1 MSLTT
6 QLIIGLT
13 IIAVALGIPVSVF
26 FLECLA
32 ALMQKHSPPQDGESF
47 IPKVSILIP
56 AHNEALGIEGTLKAI
71 LPQVDSPRRIIV
83 IADNCTDETA
93 AIARQMGT
101 TVLER
106 QDLDDRGKGYALD
119 YGLKF
124 LAQDPPDVV
133 VMIDADCHAEP
144 GTIAKI
150 AQLAMVKQRPVQST
164 YLMETPQNPTPKDS
178 ISAFAFLVKN
188 WVRPKGLAR
197 LGFPCLL
204 TGTGMAFPWSVIC
217 QVSLASSNLVE
228 DMQLGIDLA
237 LSGASPLFCEDA
249 KTLGILPAQ
258 ETAAKTQRT
267 RWEHGHLNTLL
278 TQFPCLISASFRQ
291 QRLDLLAIALD
302 LCVPPLAL
310 LVLLWTA
317 ALIASVLM
325 AVFNISMFPLQC
337 LALEGTLLLVA
348 ILLTWFNFGRS
359 ILSLKTLLSI
369 PVYILWKLPMYFG
382 FLKKPQQEW
391 VRTQRDTIS
400 SSEP

>member
-32 ALMQKHSPPQDGESF
+32 ALMQKHSSPQDGENF
-47 IPKVSILIP
+47 ISKVSILIP

-124 LAQDPPDVV
+124 LTQDPPDVV

-278 TQFPCLISASFRQ
+278 TQVPCLISASFRQ

>member
-1 MSLTT
+1 MSLAI
-6 QLIIGLT
+6 LFMIGLT
-13 IIAVALGIPVSVF
+13 LMTLALAIPISVF
-26 FLECLA
+26 LIECIA
-32 ALMQKHSPPQDGESF
+32 AWIQKDQHPQILNTAVPE
-47 IPKVSILIP
+47 IAILIP
-56 AHNEALGIEGTLKAI
+56 AHNEEFGIEATLNTI
-71 LPQVDSPRRIIV
+71 LPQVNSQHQVIV
-83 IADNCTDETA
+83 IADNCTDATA
-93 AIARQMGT
+93 SISRQLGI

-106 QDLDDRGKGYALD
+106 QDLNHQGKGYALD
-119 YGLKF
+119 YGLSF
-124 LAQDPPDVV
+124 LTQNPPDVV
-133 VMIDADCHAEP
+133 IMIDADCHIKS
-144 GTIAKI
+144 GSIAKI
-150 AQLAMVKQRPVQST
+150 AQQAMVKQRPIQSM

-188 WVRPKGLAR
+188 WVRPQGLAR

-204 TGTGMAFPWSVIC
+204 TGTGMAFPWSVIR

-249 KTLGILPAQ
+249 KTLGMLPAQ

-278 TQFPCLISASFRQ
+278 TQVPRLIVASVRQ

-317 ALIASVLM
+317 TLITSIGVAI
-325 AVFNISMFPLQC
+325 FNISVFPFYC
-337 LALEGTLLLVA
+337 LAFEGILLLIA
-348 ILLTWFNFGRS
+348 ILLTWFKFGRS
-359 ILSLKTLLSI
+359 ILSLKMLLSI
-369 PVYILWKLPMYFG
+369 PFYILWKLPMYFG

>member
-1 MSLTT
+1 MSLAT

-32 ALMQKHSPPQDGESF
+32 ALMQKHSSLQDGESF

-56 AHNEALGIEGTLKAI
+56 AHNEASGIEGTLKAI
-71 LPQVDSPRRIIV
+71 LPQVDSPRRIVV

-106 QDLDDRGKGYALD
+106 QDLEHRGKGYALD

-124 LAQDPPDVV
+124 LAQGPPDVV

-144 GTIAKI
+144 GTITKI

-197 LGFPCLL
+197 LRFPCLL
-204 TGTGMAFPWSVIC
+204 TGTGMAFPWSVIR

-278 TQFPCLISASFRQ
+278 TQVPPLISASFRQ

-317 ALIASVLM
+317 TLIASIGV
-325 AVFNISMFPLQC
+325 AIFNISVFPFYC
-337 LALEGTLLLVA
+337 LAFEGILLLIA
-348 ILLTWFNFGRS
+348 ILLTWFKFGRS

-369 PVYILWKLPMYFG
+369 PFYILWKLPMYFG

-391 VRTQRDTIS
+391 VRTQRDTIP

>member
-1 MSLTT
+1 MSLAILLT
-6 QLIIGLT
+6 IGLT
-13 IIAVALGIPVSVF
+13 LMTVALAIPILVF
-26 FLECLA
+26 LIECIA
-32 ALMQKHSPPQDGESF
+32 AWVQKDSRSPAIVTAVPE
-47 IPKVSILIP
+47 IAILIA
-56 AHNEALGIEGTLKAI
+56 AHNEEFGIEATLNTI
-71 LPQVDSPRRIIV
+71 LPQVNFKHQVIV
-83 IADNCTDETA
+83 IADNCTDATA
-93 AIARQMGT
+93 SIARQLGT

-106 QDLDDRGKGYALD
+106 QDLNHQGKGYALD
-119 YGLKF
+119 YGLSF
-124 LAQDPPDVV
+124 LAEDPPDVV
-133 VMIDADCHAEP
+133 VMIDADCHIES
-144 GTIAKI
+144 GSIAKI
-150 AQLAMVKQRPVQST
+150 AQQAMVKQRPVQSM

-188 WVRPKGLAR
+188 WVRPQGLAR

-249 KTLGILPAQ
+249 KTLGILPIQ

-278 TQFPCLISASFRQ
+278 TQVPPLIVASIRQ

-317 ALIASVLM
+317 ALMASVGM
-325 AVFNISMFPLQC
+325 AIFNISVFPFYC
-337 LALEGTLLLVA
+337 LAFEGILLLVA
-348 ILLTWFNFGRS
+348 ILLTWFKFGRS
-359 ILSLKTLLSI
+359 ILSLKKLLSI
-369 PVYILWKLPMYFG
+369 PFYILWKLPMYFN

-391 VRTQRDTIS
+391 VRTQRDTIP
-400 SSEP
+400 SSEA

>member
-1 MSLTT
+1 MSLAILLT
-6 QLIIGLT
+6 IGLT
-13 IIAVALGIPVSVF
+13 LMTVALAIPILVF
-26 FLECLA
+26 LIECIA
-32 ALMQKHSPPQDGESF
+32 AWIQKDQHPQ
-47 IPKVSILIP
+47 ILNTAVPQIAILIA
-56 AHNEALGIEGTLKAI
+56 AHNEEFGIEATLNTI
-71 LPQVDSPRRIIV
+71 LPQVNFKHQVIV
-83 IADNCTDETA
+83 IADNCTDATA
-93 AIARQMGT
+93 SIARQLGT

-106 QDLDDRGKGYALD
+106 QDLNHQGKGYALD
-119 YGLKF
+119 YGLSF
-124 LAQDPPDVV
+124 LAQNPPDVV
-133 VMIDADCHAEP
+133 VMIDADCHIES
-144 GTIAKI
+144 GSIAKI
-150 AQLAMVKQRPVQST
+150 AQQAMVKQRPIQSM

-188 WVRPKGLAR
+188 WVRPQGLAR

-249 KTLGILPAQ
+249 KTLGILPIQ

-278 TQFPCLISASFRQ
+278 TQVPPLIVASIRQ

-317 ALIASVLM
+317 ALMASVGM
-325 AVFNISMFPLQC
+325 AIFNISVFPFYC
-337 LALEGTLLLVA
+337 LAFEGILLLIA
-348 ILLTWFNFGRS
+348 ILLTWFKFGRS

-369 PVYILWKLPMYFG
+369 PFYILWKLPMYFN

-391 VRTQRDTIS
+391 VRTQRDTIP
-400 SSEP
+400 SSEA

>member
-1 MSLTT
+1 MSLAILLT
-6 QLIIGLT
+6 IGLT
-13 IIAVALGIPVSVF
+13 LMTVALAIPILVF
-26 FLECLA
+26 LIECIA
-32 ALMQKHSPPQDGESF
+32 AWIQKDQHPQ
-47 IPKVSILIP
+47 ILNTAVPQIAILIP
-56 AHNEALGIEGTLKAI
+56 AHNEEFGIEATLNTI
-71 LPQVDSPRRIIV
+71 LPQVNFKHQVIV
-83 IADNCTDETA
+83 IADNCTDATA
-93 AIARQMGT
+93 SIARQLGT

-106 QDLDDRGKGYALD
+106 QDLNHQGKGYALD
-119 YGLKF
+119 YGLSF
-124 LAQDPPDVV
+124 LAQNPPDVV
-133 VMIDADCHAEP
+133 VMIDADCHIES
-144 GTIAKI
+144 GSIAKI
-150 AQLAMVKQRPVQST
+150 AQQAMVKQRPIQSM

-188 WVRPKGLAR
+188 WVRPQGLAR

-249 KTLGILPAQ
+249 KTLGILPIQ
-258 ETAAKTQRT
+258 ETAATTQRT

-278 TQFPCLISASFRQ
+278 TQVTPLIVASIRQ

-317 ALIASVLM
+317 TLIASIGV
-325 AVFNISMFPLQC
+325 AIFNISVFPFYC
-337 LALEGTLLLVA
+337 LAFEGILLLIA
-348 ILLTWFNFGRS
+348 ILLTWFKFGRS

-369 PVYILWKLPMYFG
+369 PFYILWKLPMYFN

-391 VRTQRDTIS
+391 VRTQRDTIP
-400 SSEP
+400 SSEA

>member
-1 MSLTT
+1 MSLAILLT
-6 QLIIGLT
+6 IGLT
-13 IIAVALGIPVSVF
+13 LMTVALAIPILVF
-26 FLECLA
+26 LIECIA
-32 ALMQKHSPPQDGESF
+32 AWIQKDQHPQILNTAVPE
-47 IPKVSILIP
+47 IAILIA
-56 AHNEALGIEGTLKAI
+56 AHNEEFGIEATLNTI
-71 LPQVDSPRRIIV
+71 LPQVNFKHQVIV
-83 IADNCTDETA
+83 IADNCTDATA
-93 AIARQMGT
+93 SIARQLGT

-106 QDLDDRGKGYALD
+106 QDLNHQGKGYALD
-119 YGLKF
+119 YGLSF
-124 LAQDPPDVV
+124 LAQNPPDVV
-133 VMIDADCHAEP
+133 VMIDADCHIES
-144 GTIAKI
+144 GSIAKI
-150 AQLAMVKQRPVQST
+150 AQQAMVKQRPIQSM

-188 WVRPKGLAR
+188 WVRPQGLAR

-249 KTLGILPAQ
+249 KTLGILPIQ

-278 TQFPCLISASFRQ
+278 TQVPPLIVASIRQ

-317 ALIASVLM
+317 ALMASVGM
-325 AVFNISMFPLQC
+325 AIFNISVFPFYC
-337 LALEGTLLLVA
+337 LAFEGILLLIA
-348 ILLTWFNFGRS
+348 ILLTWFKFGRS

-369 PVYILWKLPMYFG
+369 PFYILWKLPMYFN

-391 VRTQRDTIS
+391 VRTQRDTIP
-400 SSEP
+400 SSEA

>member
-1 MSLTT
+1 MSLAILLT
-6 QLIIGLT
+6 IGLT
-13 IIAVALGIPVSVF
+13 LMTVALAIPILVF
-26 FLECLA
+26 LIECIA
-32 ALMQKHSPPQDGESF
+32 AWIQKDQHPQ
-47 IPKVSILIP
+47 ILNTAVPQIAILIA
-56 AHNEALGIEGTLKAI
+56 AHNEEFGIEATLNTI
-71 LPQVDSPRRIIV
+71 LPQVNFKHQVIV
-83 IADNCTDETA
+83 IADNCTDATA
-93 AIARQMGT
+93 SIARQLGT

-106 QDLDDRGKGYALD
+106 QDLNHQGKGYALD
-119 YGLKF
+119 YGLSF
-124 LAQDPPDVV
+124 LAQNPPDVV
-133 VMIDADCHAEP
+133 VMIDADCHIES
-144 GTIAKI
+144 GSIAKI
-150 AQLAMVKQRPVQST
+150 AQQAMVKQRPIQSM

-188 WVRPKGLAR
+188 WVRPQGLAR

-249 KTLGILPAQ
+249 KTLGILPIQ
-258 ETAAKTQRT
+258 ETAATTQRT

-278 TQFPCLISASFRQ
+278 TQVTPLIVASIRQ
-291 QRLDLLAIALD
+291 QHLDLLAIALD

-317 ALIASVLM
+317 TLIASIGV
-325 AVFNISMFPLQC
+325 AIFNISVFPFYC
-337 LALEGTLLLVA
+337 LAFEGILLLIA
-348 ILLTWFNFGRS
+348 ILLTWFKFGRS

-369 PVYILWKLPMYFG
+369 PFYILWKLPMYFN

-391 VRTQRDTIS
+391 VRTQRDTIP
-400 SSEP
+400 SSEA

>member
-1 MSLTT
+1 MSLAILLT
-6 QLIIGLT
+6 IGLT
-13 IIAVALGIPVSVF
+13 LMTVALAIPILVF
-26 FLECLA
+26 LIECIA
-32 ALMQKHSPPQDGESF
+32 AWIQKDQHPQILNTPVPE
-47 IPKVSILIP
+47 IAILIA
-56 AHNEALGIEGTLKAI
+56 AHNEEFGIEATLNTI
-71 LPQVDSPRRIIV
+71 LPQVNFKHQVIV
-83 IADNCTDETA
+83 IADNCTDATA
-93 AIARQMGT
+93 SIARQLGT

-106 QDLDDRGKGYALD
+106 QDLNHQGKGYALD
-119 YGLKF
+119 YGLSF
-124 LAQDPPDVV
+124 LAQNPPDVV
-133 VMIDADCHAEP
+133 VMIDADCHIES
-144 GTIAKI
+144 GSIAKI
-150 AQLAMVKQRPVQST
+150 AQQAMVKQRPIQSM

-188 WVRPKGLAR
+188 WVRPQGLAR

-249 KTLGILPAQ
+249 KTLGILPIQ

-278 TQFPCLISASFRQ
+278 TQVPPLIVASIRQ

-317 ALIASVLM
+317 ALMASVGM
-325 AVFNISMFPLQC
+325 AIFNISVFPFYC
-337 LALEGTLLLVA
+337 LAFEGILLLIA
-348 ILLTWFNFGRS
+348 ILLTWFKFGRS

-369 PVYILWKLPMYFG
+369 PFYILWKLPMYFN

-391 VRTQRDTIS
+391 VRTQRDTIP
-400 SSEP
+400 SSEA

>member
-1 MSLTT
+1 MT
-6 QLIIGLT
+6 
-13 IIAVALGIPVSVF
+13 VALAIPILVF
-26 FLECLA
+26 LIECIA
-32 ALMQKHSPPQDGESF
+32 AWIQKDQHPQ
-47 IPKVSILIP
+47 ILNTAVPQIAILIA
-56 AHNEALGIEGTLKAI
+56 AHNEEFGIEATLNTI
-71 LPQVDSPRRIIV
+71 LPQVNFKHQVIV
-83 IADNCTDETA
+83 IADNCTDATA
-93 AIARQMGT
+93 SIARQLGT

-106 QDLDDRGKGYALD
+106 QDLNHQGKGYALD
-119 YGLKF
+119 YGLSF
-124 LAQDPPDVV
+124 LAQNPPDVV
-133 VMIDADCHAEP
+133 VMIDADCHIES
-144 GTIAKI
+144 GSIAKI
-150 AQLAMVKQRPVQST
+150 AQQAMVKQRPIQSM

-188 WVRPKGLAR
+188 WVRPQGLAR

-249 KTLGILPAQ
+249 KTLGILPIQ
-258 ETAAKTQRT
+258 ETAATTQRT

-278 TQFPCLISASFRQ
+278 TQVTPLIVASIRQ

-317 ALIASVLM
+317 TLIASIGV
-325 AVFNISMFPLQC
+325 AIFNISVFPFYC
-337 LALEGTLLLVA
+337 LAFEGILLLIA
-348 ILLTWFNFGRS
+348 ILLTWFKFGRS

-369 PVYILWKLPMYFG
+369 PFYILWKLPMYFN

-391 VRTQRDTIS
+391 VRTQRDTIP
-400 SSEP
+400 SSEA

>member
-1 MSLTT
+1 MSLAILLT
-6 QLIIGLT
+6 IGLT
-13 IIAVALGIPVSVF
+13 LMTVALAIPILVF
-26 FLECLA
+26 LIECIA
-32 ALMQKHSPPQDGESF
+32 AWIQKDQHPQ
-47 IPKVSILIP
+47 ILNTPVPQIAILIA
-56 AHNEALGIEGTLKAI
+56 AHNEEFGIEATLNTI
-71 LPQVDSPRRIIV
+71 LPQVNFKHQVIV
-83 IADNCTDETA
+83 IADNCTDATA
-93 AIARQMGT
+93 SIARQLGT

-106 QDLDDRGKGYALD
+106 QDLNHQGKGYALD
-119 YGLKF
+119 YGLSF
-124 LAQDPPDVV
+124 LAQNPPDVV
-133 VMIDADCHAEP
+133 VMIDADCHIES
-144 GTIAKI
+144 GSIAKI
-150 AQLAMVKQRPVQST
+150 AQQAMVKQRPIQSM

-188 WVRPKGLAR
+188 WVRPQGLAR

-249 KTLGILPAQ
+249 KTLGILPIQ
-258 ETAAKTQRT
+258 ETAATTQRT

-278 TQFPCLISASFRQ
+278 TQVTPLIVASIRQ

-317 ALIASVLM
+317 TLIASIGV
-325 AVFNISMFPLQC
+325 AIFNISVFPFYC
-337 LALEGTLLLVA
+337 LAFEGILLLIA
-348 ILLTWFNFGRS
+348 ILLTWFKFGRS

-369 PVYILWKLPMYFG
+369 PFYILWKLPMYFN

-391 VRTQRDTIS
+391 VRTQRDTIP
-400 SSEP
+400 SSEA

>member
-1 MSLTT
+1 MSLAILLT
-6 QLIIGLT
+6 IGLT
-13 IIAVALGIPVSVF
+13 LMTVALAIPILVF
-26 FLECLA
+26 LIECIA
-32 ALMQKHSPPQDGESF
+32 AWVQKDSRSPAIVTAVPE
-47 IPKVSILIP
+47 IAILIA
-56 AHNEALGIEGTLKAI
+56 AHNEEFGIEATLNTI
-71 LPQVDSPRRIIV
+71 LPQVNFKHQVIV
-83 IADNCTDETA
+83 IADNCTDATA
-93 AIARQMGT
+93 SIARQLGT

-106 QDLDDRGKGYALD
+106 QDLNHRGKGYALD
-119 YGLKF
+119 YGLSF
-124 LAQDPPDVV
+124 LAEDPPDVV
-133 VMIDADCHAEP
+133 VMIDADCHIESGSIA
-144 GTIAKI
+144 TIA
-150 AQLAMVKQRPVQST
+150 QQAMVKQRPVQSM

-188 WVRPKGLAR
+188 WVRPQGLAR

-204 TGTGMAFPWSVIC
+204 TGTGMAFPWSVIR

-258 ETAAKTQRT
+258 ETAATTQRT
-267 RWEHGHLNTLL
+267 RWEHGHLNTLF
-278 TQFPCLISASFRQ
+278 TQVPRLIVASFRQ

-317 ALIASVLM
+317 ALMASVGM
-325 AVFNISMFPLQC
+325 AVFNISIFPLQC
-337 LALEGTLLLVA
+337 LAFEGTLLLVA
-348 ILLTWFNFGRS
+348 ILLTWFKFGRS

-369 PVYILWKLPMYFG
+369 PFYILWKLPMYFN

-391 VRTQRDTIS
+391 VRTQRDTIP
-400 SSEP
+400 SSEA